1 MAKQLRDLKADPR
14 LQVAGAQWVAASIH
28 GPSVYPL
35 GSCCTSATNATSVTL
50 GCLVTGYF
58 PGPVTMT
65 WDTASLNRSTLTFP
79 AVQNLNSSLYT
90 TSSQVT
96 VSGEWS
102 KQKFTCSVAHAASNT
117 TTTKAVTGCTKSF
130 PDPSVKLFY
139 SSCDPR
145 GDTHATIQLLCLI
158 SGYTPGKIKVTW
170 LVDGREATD
179 VFPHTG
185 RERVEGKL
193 ASTYSEL
200 NITQG
205 QWVSQITYTCR
216 VTYYGFTYDN
226 HVRRCTAESEPRGV
240 SAYLSPPTPLDLYVN
255 KSPKITC
262 LVVDLA
268 SEKDMTLT
276 WSTENKDLVYPD
288 PPIAKTQFNGTV
300 TVTSTLPVDVSDWIE
315 GETYYCKVAH
325 PHLPKEILRSISK
338 GPGKRMIPEVYVFP
352 PPKEE
357 LKTKGEVTLTC
368 LIQNFFP
375 ADISVRW
382 LRNGAPMQADQH
394 TSTGPHRVR
403 GSSPAFFVYSHLAV
417 KQADWQQRS
426 TFTCQV
432 VHEALSG
439 SRTLERS
446 MSIDLGK

>member
-1 MAKQLRDLKADPR
+1 M
-14 LQVAGAQWVAASIH
+14 
-28 GPSVYPL
+28 
-35 GSCCTSATNATSVTL
+35 
-50 GCLVTGYF
+50 
-58 PGPVTMT
+58 
-65 WDTASLNRSTLTFP
+65 
-79 AVQNLNSSLYT
+79 
-90 TSSQVT
+90 
-96 VSGEWS
+96 
-102 KQKFTCSVAHAASNT
+102 
-117 TTTKAVTGCTKSF
+117 
-130 PDPSVKLFY
+130 
-139 SSCDPR
+139 
-145 GDTHATIQLLCLI
+145 
-158 SGYTPGKIKVTW
+158 
-170 LVDGREATD
+170 
-179 VFPHTG
+179 
-185 RERVEGKL
+185 
-193 ASTYSEL
+193 
-200 NITQG
+200 
-205 QWVSQITYTCR
+205 
-216 VTYYGFTYDN
+216 
-226 HVRRCTAESEPRGV
+226 

-268 SEKDMTLT
+268 SDKDMTLT

-338 GPGKRMIPEVYVFP
+338 GPGELQAEGRWAGLPGGVWLTTHLSSGKRMIPEVYVFP

>member
-1 MAKQLRDLKADPR
+1 
-14 LQVAGAQWVAASIH
+14 ASIH

-117 TTTKAVTGCTKSF
+117 TTTKAVTGE
-130 PDPSVKLFY
+130 PGLGQPARQPEGGGEA
-139 SSCDPR
+139 SSCASSPAIPQAKSR
-145 GDTHATIQLLCLI
+145 SPGWWTGVRPQTCSHTPAPKGSTSRRA
-158 SGYTPGKIKVTW
+158 SGCPKSPTP
-170 LVDGREATD
+170 
-179 VFPHTG
+179 
-185 RERVEGKL
+185 
-193 ASTYSEL
+193 
-200 NITQG
+200 
-205 QWVSQITYTCR
+205 
-216 VTYYGFTYDN
+216 
-226 HVRRCTAESEPRGV
+226 SEPRGV

-268 SEKDMTLT
+268 SDKDMTLT

-338 GPGKRMIPEVYVFP
+338 GPGELQVYVFP

-426 TFTCQV
+426 MFTCQV

>member
-1 MAKQLRDLKADPR
+1 M
-14 LQVAGAQWVAASIH
+14 
-28 GPSVYPL
+28 
-35 GSCCTSATNATSVTL
+35 TL

-102 KQKFTCSVAHAASNT
+102 KQKFTCSVAHTASNT
-117 TTTKAVTGCTKSF
+117 TTTKAVTGEPGLGQPVRQPEGEGEAGQEAQGGGAGGSERPTPLLLPLPPGCTKSF

-145 GDTHATIQLLCLI
+145 GDTHTTIQLLCLI
-158 SGYTPGKIKVTW
+158 SGYTPGKVKVTW

-185 RERVEGKL
+185 PERVEGKL

-226 HVRRCTAESEPRGV
+226 HARRCTGTVLAHANTQPLGIQRGGQTQPHSV
-240 SAYLSPPTPLDLYVN
+240 PSPTQPSLSP
-255 KSPKITC
+255 
-262 LVVDLA
+262 
-268 SEKDMTLT
+268 
-276 WSTENKDLVYPD
+276 
-288 PPIAKTQFNGTV
+288 
-300 TVTSTLPVDVSDWIE
+300 
-315 GETYYCKVAH
+315 VA
-325 PHLPKEILRSISK
+325 
-338 GPGKRMIPEVYVFP
+338 
-352 PPKEE
+352 
-357 LKTKGEVTLTC
+357 
-368 LIQNFFP
+368 
-375 ADISVRW
+375 
-382 LRNGAPMQADQH
+382 
-394 TSTGPHRVR
+394 
-403 GSSPAFFVYSHLAV
+403 
-417 KQADWQQRS
+417 
-426 TFTCQV
+426 
-432 VHEALSG
+432 
-439 SRTLERS
+439 
-446 MSIDLGK
+446 